1 MNMDVVVGMS
11 VVMTVL
17 LLHYRPASNLF
28 LVHGLMCFDVVVYM
42 TVMVAVFLLHIRY
55 MKMLFL
61 VYGYM

>member
-17 LLHYRPASNLF
+17 MLHYRPVSNLF
-28 LVHGLMCFDVVVYM
+28 LVHRLMCFDVVVYM
-42 TVMVAVFLLHIRY
+42 NVMVAVFLLQIRY
-55 MKMLFL
+55 MNMLLL